1 MESISYIVCTHNL
14 SILERCLLKSLL
26 LQEDDEIVVVEKPQS
41 IAQGYNT
48 GIDRAKHKIKCF
60 IHHDII
66 VTNPHLLRMNLLA
79 YCVEDI
85 GMIGVIGSQ
94 TEASPWWEGQC
105 VGSVLDP
112 RSGILYFSDGKEF
125 CLHLDG
131 LMLAT
136 CQDVRFDESIP
147 GYHFYDQDIC
157 RQMAAKGLSNFCI
170 KDGYRIMTH
179 FTQGTHD
186 IHQINGYTEA
196 LQIYRNKWIRE
207 NT

>member
-1 MESISYIVCTHNL
+1 MESISYIVCTHNP

-26 LQEDDEIVVVEKPQS
+26 LQEDDEIVVVEKPHS

-48 GIDRAKHKIKCF
+48 GIDQAKHKIKCF

-79 YCVEDI
+79 YCVEAI
-85 GMIGVIGSQ
+85 GMIGIIGSQ

-105 VGSVLDP
+105 VGSVIDT
-112 RSGILYFSDGKEF
+112 RSGILFFSDGKQF

-147 GYHFYDQDIC
+147 GYHLYDQDIC
-157 RQMAAKGLSNFCI
+157 RQMADRGLKNFCI
-170 KDGYRIMTH
+170 KDGYRMLTH
-179 FTQGTHD
+179 FTQGMHD
-186 IHQINGYTEA
+186 INQINGYTEA